1 MPYITDPDRFI
12 ALYSIAKKFPG
23 IDKAEDPVFAKTS
36 IFFDP
41 DNLLSKGF
49 FAFLKEALTISA
61 DRSFVYI
68 MVDPDPLE
76 GIIRHGERTGTFLQL
91 YDTYPAV
98 GFTTEDTESDYYP
111 TLGGISA
118 PPIVFVASVYAVFPP
133 SLRWWI
139 YGDVELEV
147 AYLHSPYSTVF
158 DRIQAAYGS
167 NVMPVEEVLEA
178 VKRLHEG

>member
-41 DNLLSKGF
+41 DSLRSKGF

-68 MVDPDPLE
+68 TVEPDPLE
-76 GIIRHGERTGTFLQL
+76 GIIRHGERTGTFFQL
-91 YDTYPAV
+91 YGTYPAV

-111 TLGGISA
+111 TLNSFS
-118 PPIVFVASVYAVFPP
+118 PPVVFVASTYAVFPP
-133 SLRWWI
+133 SLGWWI
-139 YGDVELEV
+139 YGDVELDL
-147 AYLHSPYSTVF
+147 AYFHAPQPTF
-158 DRIQAAYGS
+158 DRIEAVYEFEHI
-167 NVMPVEEVLEA
+167 PVEEVLEA